1 MSNETGS
8 DGLDEIDTLLLDKK
22 FRSTY
27 KGQALKCAKQL
38 GYSRDVHNRIKDA
51 KSDIEIEHIMYQAAK
66 DTRDQRDRELGRL

>member
-27 KGQALKCAKQL
+27 KGQGLKCAKQL
-38 GYSRDVHNRIKDA
+38 GYSSDVRNRIKNA
-51 KSDIEIEHIMYQAAK
+51 TSDIEIEHIMYQAAK
-66 DTRDQRDRELGRL
+66 DTRDQRDRELGRM